1 MIPAKSQSGIIV
13 YVIVK
18 GSARFVLPVDKWFQ
32 PTIVKV
38 NAPSWVLSTLVWSV
52 KILLVVE
59 SVLKVKT
66 LQRLVRSPV
75 ILLSESTLIVLE
87 LGSVHSKLY

>member
-18 GSARFVLPVDKWFQ
+18 GSARFVFPGDKWFQ

-38 NAPSWVLSTLVWSV
+38 NTPSWVLSTLVWSV